1 MRYRILFLV
10 LLMLGG
16 GVTLSAQEVVIK
28 GTVRT
33 EKGEP
38 LEGAIVSLKA
48 LPDSTFIIY
57 SVADEMGAFVLSSHE
72 HHAKVLLEVRHSF
85 IHPISKVL
93 PYKSQNLDLRV
104 EESDDFDL
112 EEVIVYPEAILEQ
125 GDTLTYLTSAFV
137 TENTQ
142 NLREALEKMPGIQVS
157 ESGTVS
163 YNGKSISEFQI
174 EGMDLFDGKY
184 GIAMERIRPED
195 IASVQVMRNFQP
207 LKVLQESRPKDDV
220 ALNLILKDH
229 AKSVFSLENTTKTG
243 IEGRDKWLY
252 DLGLTASLFNA
263 RHQSFAVIEADNA
276 GKNPI
281 RTYTDHIMTYMGDE
295 SLIGVDKPSV
305 PAVSERQYRD
315 NRSFAFSYNGASK
328 LGEES
333 KLKYN
338 VLYVGDSNRA
348 NYLREQ
354 SYRLPDE
361 GTAIHR
367 YTGSSQEQKNL
378 GEASLHFDVNRKD
391 YYISD
396 RLITRIERNRPKAH
410 LEGTVEGEEQGK
422 ETTGAVYNSFR
433 IIKRFDDVRGFDFRL
448 DASYQDKAG
457 ELLLLPSEASESH
470 ILQRIDS
477 RYLALDARF
486 EMLSTIRWGD
496 LIIDPYGFM
505 TWDNSRLESRLKGG
519 LLPELPSNGVVD
531 YGLYRLGA
539 GLSVHYAIG
548 RWRLEGYL
556 PLMYWN
562 VRVKRPNN
570 PLGKSLVRFE
580 PNLSVKTTLLPHLTA
595 SVSGRLTNS
604 FNPAEDFL
612 QAVVLRNSH
621 EVRYAETDQVAEK
634 RQVGLDGTLEYALP
648 HERLFATLFLK
659 YNNLYS
665 DMITHL
671 RVGEGRINASL
682 VPHQNTSHI
691 TAVGGDFS
699 QGFVEKRGLVA
710 LGGSYS
716 DFRSQ
721 SMTDGAITPFATRS
735 YRIYLRGSVR
745 PLEWLEL
752 EARTDWNSL
761 QSRQEGN
768 PAPFDQKLLYLQG
781 AVSMSLLKGLVLELS
796 EVYSRTFAPFKSTA
810 NLTDIALRYTLGRT
824 IISLNLYNLTNERA
838 YETYFVGSNTAD
850 YSSYRLRPRS
860 IMLGVRWNIH

>member
-1 MRYRILFLV
+1 MI
-10 LLMLGG
+10 LGG
-16 GVTLSAQEVVIK
+16 GLTLSAQEVVIK
-28 GTVRT
+28 GSVLTM
-33 EKGEP
+33 KGEP
-38 LEGAIVSLKA
+38 LEGAMVSLKA
-48 LPDSTFIIY
+48 LPDSTFVSY
-57 SVADEMGAFVLSSHE
+57 CVTDQSGAFVLSSHE
-72 HHAKVLLEVRHSF
+72 QLSRVLIEVRHGF
-85 IHPISKVL
+85 INPVSKVL
-93 PYKSQNLDLRV
+93 PYKSQILDLRV
-104 EESDDFDL
+104 EESDYFKLD
-112 EEVIVYPEAILEQ
+112 EVIVHPEAILEK

-229 AKSVFSLENTTKTG
+229 AKSLFSLENSTKTG
-243 IEGRDKWLY
+243 IEERNRWLY
-252 DLGLTASLFNA
+252 DQGVTASLFNA
-263 RHQSFAVIEADNA
+263 RHQSFAVIDADNA

-281 RTYTDHIMTYMGDE
+281 RTYTDHIMRYMGGE
-295 SLIGVDKPSV
+295 SLIEVSKPSL
-305 PAVSERQYRD
+305 PAVSEKQYRD
-315 NRSFAFSYNGASK
+315 NRSFAISYNGASK
-328 LGEES
+328 PGEES
-333 KLKYN
+333 KLKYSA
-338 VLYVGDSNRA
+338 LYIGDRNWS
-348 NYLREQ
+348 NYLREK
-354 SYRLPDE
+354 SYRLPD
-361 GTAIHR
+361 GSTAVHS
-367 YTGSSQEQKNL
+367 YMGSNREQTHL
-378 GEASLHFDVNRKD
+378 GEAAFHFDINRKD
-391 YYISD
+391 YYLSD
-396 RLITRIERNRPKAH
+396 KLVTRVERSLPYAL
-410 LEGTVEGEEQGK
+410 LEGSVEGKEQGK
-422 ETTGAVYNSFR
+422 EATGALYNSFR
-433 IIKRFDDVRGFDFRL
+433 IIKRFDDVRGIDFRL
-448 DASYQDKAG
+448 DASYQDKNG
-457 ELLLLPSEASESH
+457 ELQLLPLKGAESGF
-470 ILQRIDS
+470 LQRIDS

-496 LIIDPYGFM
+496 LVIDPYGFM
-505 TWDNSRLESRLKGG
+505 TWDRSMLQSNLNGS
-519 LLPELPSNGVVD
+519 LLPELPSVGEVD

-539 GLSVHYAIG
+539 GLSLHYAIG

-556 PLMYWN
+556 PLMYWS
-562 VRVKRPNN
+562 VRVRRPDH

-580 PNLSVKTTLLPHLTA
+580 PNLSVKTTIVPHLTA

-621 EVRYAETDQVAEK
+621 EIRYAETDRIAEK
-634 RQVGLDGTLEYALP
+634 RQMGLDSHLEYILP
-648 HERLFATLFLK
+648 HERLSATLFLR

-671 RVGEGRINASL
+671 RVGEGHIEASL
-682 VPHQNTSHI
+682 VPHQNNSHI
-691 TAVGGDFS
+691 TSVGGDFS
-699 QGFVEKRGLVA
+699 KGFVKNRGLLA

-721 SMTDGAITPFATRS
+721 AMTDGAITPFATRS
-735 YRIYLRGSVR
+735 YRLYLRGSVR
-745 PLEWLEL
+745 PLEWLEM

-781 AVSMSLLKGLVLELS
+781 AVSIRLLKGLTLELS
-796 EVYSRTFAPFKSTA
+796 EVYSRTFAPFKSSA
-810 NLTDIALRYTLGRT
+810 HLTDIAMRYTLGRT
-824 IISLNLYNLTNERA
+824 IISIDLNNLTNEQA
-838 YETYFVGSNTAD
+838 YETYIVGSNVAD
-850 YSSYRLRPRS
+850 YSYYRLRPRS